1 MYPRPTATTEP
12 LPLEP
17 APASPNPVL
26 TAADGAVDYAD
37 RECLDA
43 PLLEGT
49 DERFGWNSGA
59 MHHVDPWYTGEG
71 WRCAVD
77 GTVGFGRSLL
87 SDQHWAIG
95 MYVST
100 PE

>member
-1 MYPRPTATTEP
+1 MAFYQDCAARYGDAVRAYEITA
-12 LPLEP
+12 L
-17 APASPNPVL
+17 SPS
-26 TAADGAVDYAD
+26 AYAD

-59 MHHVDPWYTGEG
+59 MHHVDPWHTGEG

-77 GTVGFGRSLL
+77 GNVGFGRSLL

-95 MYVST
+95 MYVSI